1 LGGGVGDRTGC
12 GSALSSVWVQM
23 GLWVRVRVN
32 KVYTENSLKGKS
44 IKPQCL
50 INDKKELMNNE
61 ISLIFH

>member
-1 LGGGVGDRTGC
+1 
-12 GSALSSVWVQM
+12 M
-23 GLWVRVRVN
+23 GLRIRVRVN
-32 KVYTENSLKGKS
+32 KVCIENSLKGKS